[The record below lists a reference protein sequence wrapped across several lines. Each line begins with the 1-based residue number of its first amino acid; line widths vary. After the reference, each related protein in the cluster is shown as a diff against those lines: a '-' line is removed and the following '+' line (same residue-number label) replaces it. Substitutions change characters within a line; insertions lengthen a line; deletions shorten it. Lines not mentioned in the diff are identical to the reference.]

1 MSGGC
6 ALLVDLDHDWVEL
19 PDILGAW
26 TALEE
31 VERWGAVG
39 AVGEGTITAWAAAA
53 PLVLQLNRS

>member
-1 MSGGC
+1 M
-6 ALLVDLDHDWVEL
+6 DWVEL